1 MGQRV
6 YNQDKELILAD
17 GAAAITA
24 DGVTQV
30 GGVAASKQLGAG
42 RFEGVLIIDV
52 SAIDIVG
59 NDEVYHLLLQGAA
72 SGDSAFTTVETL
84 AQITLGATEVRPG
97 GAIDSVIGRYEI
109 PFTTEQHDTVYDWVR
124 LYVDVAGVSASIT
137 LKAWIA
143 ERY

>member
-17 GAAAITA
+17 GAAAQTA
-24 DGVTQV
+24 DGVSQV
-30 GGVAASKQLGAG
+30 SAAAASKQLGPG

-59 NDEVYHLLLQGAA
+59 NDELYHICLQGA
-72 SGDSAFTTVETL
+72 STSAFSAVEIL
-84 AQITLGATEVRPG
+84 AELSLGATETRPG
-97 GAIDSVIGRYEI
+97 GAIDSVIGRYEV

-124 LYVDVAGVSASIT
+124 LHIDVAGATASIT
-137 LKAWIA
+137 YKAWIA

>member
-6 YNQDKELILAD
+6 YNQDIELVLAD

-30 GGVAASKQLGAG
+30 GGADATKKVGAG
-42 RFEGVLIIDV
+42 RFEAVLIVDV
-52 SAIDIVG
+52 SAIDISSA
-59 NDEVYHLLLQGAA
+59 DEVYHLLLQGSNA
-72 SGDSAFTTVETL
+72 SNFSSVETL
-84 AQITLGATEVRPG
+84 AQLSLGATAARPG
-97 GAIDSVIGRYEI
+97 GAVNSVVGRYEI
-109 PFTTEQHDTVYDWVR
+109 PFITEQHDTVYDYIR
-124 LYVDVAGVSASIT
+124 LYADVAGTTPSIT

>member
-6 YNQDKELILAD
+6 YNQDLELILAD

-24 DGVTQV
+24 DGQTQV
-30 GGVAASKQLGAG
+30 GGAAAEKKLGPG
-42 RFEGVLIIDV
+42 RFEGVLIVDV
-52 SAIDIVG
+52 SAIDIAST
-59 NDEVYHLLLQGAA
+59 DEVYHLCLQGAA
-72 SGDSAFTTVETL
+72 SGDDAFTTVETL
-84 AQITLGATEVRPG
+84 AQITLGATAARPG

-109 PFTTEQHDTVYDWVR
+109 PFITEQHDTTYSWVR
-124 LYVDVAGVSASIT
+124 LYVDVGGTTPSIT

>member
-24 DGVTQV
+24 SGVTQV
-30 GGVAASKQLGAG
+30 ASANVSKKVGPG
-42 RFEGVLIIDV
+42 RFEGVLIVDV
-52 SAIDIVG
+52 SAIKISA
-59 NDEVYHLLLQGAA
+59 NDELYTLLLQG
-72 SGDSAFTTVETL
+72 SSAEAFSTFETL
-84 AQITLGATEVRPG
+84 AALDLGATEVRVG
-97 GAIDSVIGRYEI
+97 GAVDSVIGRYEI
-109 PFTTEQHDTVYDWVR
+109 PFTTEQHDTVYDWIR
-124 LYVDVAGVSASIT
+124 LYAVTAGTSETIT

>member
-6 YNQDKELILAD
+6 YNQDLELILAD
-17 GAAAITA
+17 GAAAVTA
-24 DGVTQV
+24 DGVSQVASAAVTKQV
-30 GGVAASKQLGAG
+30 GPG

-59 NDEVYHLLLQGAA
+59 NDELYHLCLQGA
-72 SGDSAFTTVETL
+72 STSAFSAVEIL
-84 AQITLGATEVRPG
+84 AELSLGATEVRPG

-109 PFTTEQHDTVYDWVR
+109 PFTTEQHDTVYDWIR
-124 LYVDVAGVSASIT
+124 LHVDVSGVSASIT
-137 LKAWIA
+137 FKAWIA

>member
-6 YNQDKELILAD
+6 YNQDLELILAD

-30 GGVAASKQLGAG
+30 ASAAAYKKVGPG

-59 NDEVYHLLLQGAA
+59 NDEAYHLLLQGAA
-72 SGDSAFTTVETL
+72 SGDDAFTTVETL

-97 GAIDSVIGRYEI
+97 GAVDSVIGRYEI